1 MRTEIY
7 SRVPA
12 PGYSTEIKK
21 EHVANVLGWKSSVVL
36 NICLPIFF
44 TFIAYAAILFVEVAL
59 KKRLLTE
66 KPAGGGATTSKYSD
80 PEGIS
85 ANQPAAPADPNRD
98 PRAPAMPSSSNN
110 NPPTTVP
117 VSVSKTEPSQPFLW
131 EELFVYM
138 LFHIMACSF
147 AIHRTKKTANHTAL
161 PIIIA
166 WIHFLTIIGY
176 SFVSVDASDSDQTH
190 RSRENLHSIR
200 LLAAQLDSHNPRTC
214 LIIAAR
220 RYYL

>member
-1 MRTEIY
+1 VTT
-7 SRVPA
+7 A
-12 PGYSTEIKK
+12 YSTEIKK
-21 EHVANVLGWKSSVVL
+21 DHVANILGWKSSIVL

-85 ANQPAAPADPNRD
+85 ANPNPQPADANRD
-98 PRAPAMPSSSNN
+98 PRAPAMPTSSVN
-110 NPPTTVP
+110 NPPTTIP
-117 VSVSKTEPSQPFLW
+117 LAVSKTEPTQPYLW
-131 EELFVYM
+131 EELFVHM

-147 AIHRTKKTANHTAL
+147 AIHRTKKASNHSAL

-176 SFVSVDASDSDQTH
+176 SFVSVAFSDPDQAD
-190 RSRENLHSIR
+190 RSRENLHSVR
-200 LLAAQLDSHNPRTC
+200 LPRAQLDSHHLCTC
-214 LIIAAR
+214 LIILIGD
-220 RYYL
+220 RYFCENK